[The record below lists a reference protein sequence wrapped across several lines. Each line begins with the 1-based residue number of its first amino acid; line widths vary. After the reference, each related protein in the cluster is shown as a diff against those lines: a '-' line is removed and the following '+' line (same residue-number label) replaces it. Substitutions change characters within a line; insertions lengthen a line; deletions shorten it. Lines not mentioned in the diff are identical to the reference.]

1 LKPSK
6 QAENRLIWV
15 NFINTSITVLT
26 NLEETK
32 MVNTKLVAAV
42 VIVIVV
48 VAGAVAA
55 WQLMPTSEE
64 EEKTTIKIGLV
75 APLSIP
81 VGQDMDRAAKMAVEE
96 INNAG
101 GIYVE
106 SLGKNLTI
114 ELVTANTETANPDAA
129 NNEVTRVVNQGV
141 DLLIG
146 GFGSGATLSG
156 QVPAIENRVP
166 FIITGASTHLVTRR
180 GFLPDD
186 DPSKID
192 DAEGMSYMFHY
203 CTTTYHYS
211 KTVAHFFDEAM
222 KPLLESEFGIT
233 RNLRLAVLYRD
244 DAYGQ
249 GVWDATKQ
257 YIEDDNLAID
267 IVAEVNYPTD
277 TTTFQAELTTV
288 QAAEPDAVY
297 VVDFTT
303 NTATIYQQG
312 QSDVG
317 LNTIYI
323 AVECCEEPE
332 FYEALGQWG
341 DYQLLESKFA
351 SYADVDGE
359 FYLPMMDTYVV
370 DYEAKYGQVPGMMG
384 ADTYDAFYLAKDAIE
399 RAGTI
404 EKSAVK
410 DAIES
415 CNMEQ
420 MLIMT
425 ETGKI
430 EFGTD
435 EDNYHEIAP
444 VTFVEQLFYDEALG
458 ECRPLVIWPETAPV
472 VGTIKQTDFVL
483 PDNYEPGS
491 P

>member
-1 LKPSK
+1 
-6 QAENRLIWV
+6 
-15 NFINTSITVLT
+15 
-26 NLEETK
+26 

-48 VAGAVAA
+48 VAGAVAV
-55 WQLMPTSEE
+55 WQLMSASEE
-64 EEKTTIKIGLV
+64 VIKIGLV
-75 APLSIP
+75 APLGIP

-96 INNAG
+96 INADG

-114 ELVTANTETANPDAA
+114 ELVTANTENANPSVAIT
-129 NNEVTRVVNQGV
+129 EVTRVVDQGV

-146 GFGSGATLSG
+146 GFGSGATLAG
-156 QVPAIENRVP
+156 QAYAIEKRVP

-180 GFLPDD
+180 GFLPEG
-186 DPSKID
+186 DPSRID
-192 DAEGMSYMFHY
+192 DTEGMSYMFHY

-211 KTVAHFFDEAM
+211 KTVAHFFAKAM
-222 KPLLESEFGIT
+222 KPLLESERHIS

-249 GVWDATKQ
+249 GVWNATKH
-257 YIEDDNLAID
+257 YIEADNLPID